1 LHDQK
6 GKAAHVKH
14 IEDSIWCFDSAI
26 SDEYPMEWFVDQVG
40 VAGFANTKDRRSDCN
55 ARFLTVK
62 DRVFLV
68 STKPIRSGRE
78 IFPFYKR
85 LDNKA

>member
-1 LHDQK
+1 MHDQK

-40 VAGFANTKDRRSDCN
+40 VAGFANTVIPKIGDRIAMLGS
-55 ARFLTVK
+55 
-62 DRVFLV
+62 
-68 STKPIRSGRE
+68 
-78 IFPFYKR
+78 
-85 LDNKA
+85 